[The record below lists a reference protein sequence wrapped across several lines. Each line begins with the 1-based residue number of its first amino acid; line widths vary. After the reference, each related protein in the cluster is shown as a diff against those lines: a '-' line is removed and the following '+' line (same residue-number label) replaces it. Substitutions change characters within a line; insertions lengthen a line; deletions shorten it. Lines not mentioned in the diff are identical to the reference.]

1 MKYIYSRRAVL
12 FLTIVIGLGVAYR
25 DIRIPATPTLV
36 TQTFRISGVDENG
49 SKFDLN
55 AVDLYTVSAGKISSK
70 SSYWKRIQ

>member
-1 MKYIYSRRAVL
+1 MGVL
-12 FLTIVIGLGVAYR
+12 AQRMFARHGRTTSSSVAYR